1 MRHVAVGQ
9 QRWIMQGL
17 VPSHFPLSGFGRRI
31 PLADPGANA
40 LSGGSQVYPRW
51 CVHRHVLRQWR
62 YLWLRVQRDGE
73 LGDGVITNV
82 ANIVDGQTLTHTY
95 AAAGIYTVHITGAG
109 TPTSPDAFC
118 TFNPN
123 TIVTVRTHVQT

>member
-1 MRHVAVGQ
+1 M
-9 QRWIMQGL
+9 
-17 VPSHFPLSGFGRRI
+17 
-31 PLADPGANA
+31 
-40 LSGGSQVYPRW
+40 YPRW

-73 LGDGVITNV
+73 LGDGVIRNV

-118 TFNPN
+118 TFA
-123 TIVTVRTHVQT
+123 